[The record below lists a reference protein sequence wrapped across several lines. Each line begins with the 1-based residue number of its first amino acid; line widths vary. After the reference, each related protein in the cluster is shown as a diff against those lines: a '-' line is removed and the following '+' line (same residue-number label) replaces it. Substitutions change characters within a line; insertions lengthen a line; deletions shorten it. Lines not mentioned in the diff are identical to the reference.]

1 MGMNNDTWGY
11 DGKHVVVTGAASGM
25 GLACAKILGDLGAA
39 VIALDLVRPE
49 ASVSA
54 FIETNVA
61 DPASI
66 EAAAGAI
73 DAPVHALFNV
83 VGIPPVRSGVEVMT
97 VNFIGPRH
105 LTELLLPKMAA
116 GSAIA
121 SVATILVGLD
131 QAMAN
136 VRDVLAIRGFDDT
149 VAWAEA
155 HPDAVAEGYM
165 FSKQC
170 VCGYTL
176 YQAPQLIS
184 RGIRINTIGPSTT
197 DTPFIDKLAEVMDP
211 AAADQATTVIGRR
224 STAEEQ
230 AYPLVFLNSA
240 MASYMT
246 GAVIPNDGGYTAAL
260 GTAQLAEP
268 TFALDEA

>member
-1 MGMNNDTWGY
+1 VATDKDSWGY
-11 DGKHVVVTGAASGM
+11 QGKRVVVTGAASGM
-25 GLACAKILGDLGAA
+25 GLACTKILDGLGAS

-49 ASVSA
+49 TAVST
-54 FIETNVA
+54 FVETDMA

-73 DAPVHALFNV
+73 DAPVNAVFNV
-83 VGIPPVRSGVEVMT
+83 VGIPPVRPGVQVMT

-105 LTELLLPKMAA
+105 LTELLLPKMPA

-121 SVATILVGLD
+121 CVATILVGLD
-131 QAMAN
+131 QAMAS
-136 VRDVLAIRGFDDT
+136 VRDVLAISGFDDT

-155 HPDAVAEGYM
+155 HPDVVAEGYL

-176 YQAPQLIS
+176 HRAPELIS

-197 DTPFIDKLAEVMDP
+197 DTPFIGKLAEVMSP
-211 AAADQATTVIGRR
+211 EAADQATTVIGRR

-260 GTAQLAEP
+260 ATGQLAEP